1 MKPPKRNA
9 LIMGA
14 AGRDFHNFNTVFRNR
29 IDVRIVAFTA
39 AQIPDIEG
47 RIYPAQLA
55 GPHYPDG
62 IPIYP
67 EAALG
72 TLMKEFCVRDVY
84 FSYSD
89 VSSQY
94 LLMKAALVMKEGANF
109 ILLGPSETMLKSSL
123 PVVSVCAVRT
133 GCGKS
138 QTTRRIAQILKA
150 KGYRTAIVRHP
161 MPYGDL
167 KRQKVQVF
175 RTLSDLARHRCTIEE
190 MEEYEPHLKNGTEV
204 YAGVDYGEILKEI
217 EKSAQIIVWDGG
229 NNDLPFYVSDLE
241 IVVVDPHRAGHEVS
255 YYPGAV
261 NFVRA
266 DVIVV
271 NKLDTADPEKTE
283 VVRENIRRYNPRA
296 IVVNAA
302 SPITVA
308 DGEGETI
315 RGKRVLIVEDGPT
328 LTHGEMK
335 YGAGVVA
342 ARKYHAAELVDPREH
357 AVGTIKDTFARYP
370 DIGPLLPAM
379 GYGPKQIKDLERTI
393 AATACGLVIVA
404 TPVDLKKIIKID
416 KPVVRVG
423 YELQET
429 GHPTIEEILNEWLK
443 EKALQ

>member
-150 KGYRTAIVRHP
+150 KG
-161 MPYGDL
+161 
-167 KRQKVQVF
+167 
-175 RTLSDLARHRCTIEE
+175 
-190 MEEYEPHLKNGTEV
+190 
-204 YAGVDYGEILKEI
+204 
-217 EKSAQIIVWDGG
+217 
-229 NNDLPFYVSDLE
+229 
-241 IVVVDPHRAGHEVS
+241 
-255 YYPGAV
+255 
-261 NFVRA
+261 
-266 DVIVV
+266 
-271 NKLDTADPEKTE
+271 
-283 VVRENIRRYNPRA
+283 
-296 IVVNAA
+296 
-302 SPITVA
+302 
-308 DGEGETI
+308 
-315 RGKRVLIVEDGPT
+315 
-328 LTHGEMK
+328 
-335 YGAGVVA
+335 
-342 ARKYHAAELVDPREH
+342 
-357 AVGTIKDTFARYP
+357 
-370 DIGPLLPAM
+370 
-379 GYGPKQIKDLERTI
+379 
-393 AATACGLVIVA
+393 
-404 TPVDLKKIIKID
+404 
-416 KPVVRVG
+416 
-423 YELQET
+423 
-429 GHPTIEEILNEWLK
+429 
-443 EKALQ
+443 